1 MALKLLTKVSFISIP
16 HTNLPQMKRFQK
28 SYSSHNTHLVIY
40 FVFCICAF
48 SVSAGC
54 QDSTP
59 KWVGKY
65 QGENK
70 DLVSEELAKEN
81 PVIAGTLRQI
91 KLELKSDRTFE
102 LIRAGMPTEGNY
114 SISQDT
120 ATLTV
125 TKVLGRFIEGESET
139 VKKQNAPISITRK
152 EDGSIILID
161 PADFGRKPI
170 TLKPVTED

>member
-1 MALKLLTKVSFISIP
+1 M
-16 HTNLPQMKRFQK
+16 
-28 SYSSHNTHLVIY
+28 
-40 FVFCICAF
+40 
-48 SVSAGC
+48 GC

-114 SISQDT
+114 TISQDT

-125 TKVLGRFIEGESET
+125 TKILGRFIEGESET
-139 VKKQNAPISITRK
+139 VKRQNAPISITRNQ
-152 EDGSIILID
+152 DGTIDLID

-170 TLKPVTED
+170 SLTPIAEDN